1 LRDPLDPL
9 PRPLGPGHP
18 IERLAAFAADEE
30 FARRVEDV
38 VRRRT
43 TLWLTPDRGRV
54 AAAEVATVL
63 ARKLG
68 WDEARRRA
76 ELQRY
81 HDALADEERLMRRA
95 GEGV

>member
-1 LRDPLDPL
+1 
-9 PRPLGPGHP
+9 
-18 IERLAAFAADEE
+18 
-30 FARRVEDV
+30 